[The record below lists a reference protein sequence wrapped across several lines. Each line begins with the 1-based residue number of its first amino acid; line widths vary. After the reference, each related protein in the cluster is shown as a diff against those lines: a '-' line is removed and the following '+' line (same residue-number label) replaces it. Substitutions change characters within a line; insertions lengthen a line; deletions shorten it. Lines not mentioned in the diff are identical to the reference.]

1 MARGPHDGET
11 AAPPKEEVRAC
22 PYVPLAASSMANVE
36 LFFTSALSLPHS
48 SQERFCV
55 EARQIIESMW
65 ASF

>member
-11 AAPPKEEVRAC
+11 APPPKEEVRAC

-48 SQERFCV
+48 SQERLR
-55 EARQIIESMW
+55 ARQIIESMW